1 MSAVTQYEI
10 DWRTEK
16 VAKTVP
22 PQPFIHFTIG
32 LAKSGY
38 VKNGG
43 TDETWQLFTGDVGAS
58 MGYPI
63 PEPARAFRIVAA
75 IVSNN
80 LSEDAEIR
88 LMRNEEDTPGKVTI
102 PAGQT
107 GNFVA
112 DVDEFYDL
120 GDRVMLHF
128 VAGGDPGESI
138 DIAAVSIAFEAV

>member
-10 DWRTEK
+10 DWRTERL
-16 VAKTVP
+16 AKTIPEP
-22 PQPFIHFTIG
+22 PPRHFTIG
-32 LAKSGY
+32 IATSGT

-43 TDETWQLFTGDVGAS
+43 TDETWQLFTGHVGS
-58 MGYPI
+58 SLGYPM
-63 PEPARAFRIVAA
+63 PEPARAFRIVVA
-75 IVSNN
+75 IVSNT

-88 LMRNEEDTPGKVTI
+88 LMKNEEDTPNKVTI

-112 DVDEFYDL
+112 DIDETYDL

-128 VAGGDPGESI
+128 VAGGDPSERI
-138 DIAAVSIAFEAV
+138 DIAAVSIAFEPV

>member
-10 DWRTEK
+10 DWRTERL
-16 VAKTVP
+16 AKTIPSP
-22 PQPFIHFTIG
+22 PPRHFTIG
-32 LAKSGY
+32 LARSGY

-43 TDETWQLFTGDVGAS
+43 TDETWQLFTGNVGSS

-63 PEPARAFRIVAA
+63 PEPARAFRIVVA

-80 LSEDAEIR
+80 LSEDAEVR
-88 LMRNEEDTPGKVTI
+88 LMKNEEDTDDKVTI

-112 DVDEFYDL
+112 DVDVFYDL

-138 DIAAVSIAFEAV
+138 GIAAVSIAFEPV